1 MTDGDGTDKQPL
13 AGDCAS
19 AFLLLSRIPVTW
31 YSFPDDRPPDFISSL
46 WAFPLVGLVIGGSGG
61 LVMLAGQLL
70 TLPPV
75 VAARAWHGVDK
86 PGSRPAPAEPG
97 GDDDGQGGDKA
108 NPNYRPEGWAPY
120 VSKAKWKLFQ
130 SYGDPWSE
138 LIPLHCRRQVPN
150 ASLPAS
156 RIA

>member
-75 VAARAWHGVDK
+75 VAAVADGDQRLEEHRVRLHPLG
-86 PGSRPAPAEPG
+86 PEAPA
-97 GDDDGQGGDKA
+97 
-108 NPNYRPEGWAPY
+108 
-120 VSKAKWKLFQ
+120 
-130 SYGDPWSE
+130 
-138 LIPLHCRRQVPN
+138 
-150 ASLPAS
+150 
-156 RIA
+156 